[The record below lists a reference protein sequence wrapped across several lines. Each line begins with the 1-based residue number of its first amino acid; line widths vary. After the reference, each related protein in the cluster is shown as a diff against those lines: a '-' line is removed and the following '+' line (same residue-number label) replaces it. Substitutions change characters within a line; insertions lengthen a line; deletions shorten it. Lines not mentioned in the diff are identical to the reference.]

1 MHPAPSRT
9 HDTRADDTQR
19 LLQSAV
25 SLARVGL
32 YGKACRVL
40 QSSGIAP
47 DNNNTW
53 HLLQAKHPSCP
64 LPTVSDIPTNSLLI
78 SPDDFD
84 ILSMLTS
91 FPKGT
96 AAGPSGLRVQ
106 NLLDAASIPLQTS
119 ICSSLRDIV
128 NLLASGKAP
137 SSVSKFLT
145 GGSVTALSNRRKGAL
160 LISVQLL
167 WERLDGSLESVCVL
181 W

>member
-1 MHPAPSRT
+1 MNSFFLDIRICIVGDFT
-9 HDTRADDTQR
+9 CDDDTRADDTQR
-19 LLQSAV
+19 PLQSAV

-64 LPTVSDIPTNSLLI
+64 LPTVPDIPTISLLF
-78 SPDDFD
+78 SPDFD
-84 ILSMLTS
+84 ILSMLRSIS

-106 NLLDAASIPLQTS
+106 HLLDAASIPLQTS
-119 ICSSLRDIV
+119 ICSSLRDIWHQV
-128 NLLASGKAP
+128 KLPRQCLNS
-137 SSVSKFLT
+137 
-145 GGSVTALSNRRKGAL
+145 
-160 LISVQLL
+160 
-167 WERLDGSLESVCVL
+167 
-181 W
+181 